1 MRNFILAL
9 ALILLP
15 AYMSAQVIKGKV
27 LDKKWNTGSNCDCY
41 SILTLILILTEI
53 LVLTPK

>member
-1 MRNFILAL
+1 MRNFIFGL

-27 LDKKWNTGSNCDCY
+27 LDKNGLEYRGNCIATQ
-41 SILTLILILTEI
+41 SILTLILILEI
-53 LVLTPK
+53 

>member
-1 MRNFILAL
+1 
-9 ALILLP
+9 
-15 AYMSAQVIKGKV
+15 MSAQVIKV
-27 LDKKWNTGSNCDCY
+27 LDKNGIGIPGAIVIATQ

>member
-1 MRNFILAL
+1 MRNFIFGFL

-27 LDKKWNTGSNCDCY
+27 LDKIG
-41 SILTLILILTEI
+41 IPGQL
-53 LVLTPK
+53 